1 MEIKINPMARATL
14 TFFVFRFWI
23 IVLFGL
29 LSNGLKGQNFY
40 KENKPK
46 TLSIQVG
53 LGAGTYYA
61 APRPLIDSLVSQV
74 MPVLSLGL
82 GKRLGSHLSLN
93 SNLSFQSYGN
103 KQYLIG
109 DLGESSIKPLYQG
122 VSYAFEFTP
131 TFNLMPTYHH
141 LNRPKL
147 DFTLGVGIGYLATY
161 RAEKFVFQEK
171 EYTFNFLE
179 DATYIP
185 IRSSISFSLDSW
197 SDLAVEGVFFHTFLD
212 EGSSISSFNKYGD
225 HFAQLNLVYQRL
237 IK

>member
-14 TFFVFRFWI
+14 TFFLFRFWI

-29 LSNGLKGQNFY
+29 LSNGLQGQNFY

-61 APRPLIDSLVSQV
+61 APRPFIDSLVSQV
-74 MPVLSLGL
+74 RPVLSIGV
-82 GKRLGSHLSLN
+82 GKRLASHLSLN
-93 SNLSFQSYGN
+93 SHLSLQSYGN
-103 KQYLIG
+103 KQYLV
-109 DLGESSIKPLYQG
+109 DDFGEGSSKPLYQG
-122 VSYAFEFTP
+122 VSYAFEVTP

-147 DFTLGVGIGYLATY
+147 DFTLGIGIGYLATY
-161 RAEKFVFQEK
+161 RAEKFVFQDK

-179 DATYIP
+179 HAAYIP
-185 IRSSISFSLDSW
+185 IRSSISYKLDAW
-197 SDLAVEGVFFHTFLD
+197 SDLAIEAVFFYTKLQD
-212 EGSSISSFNKYGD
+212 TSSLKDFQQYGN
-225 HFAQLNLVYQRL
+225 HFSQLNLVYRKL